1 MQQIEFYFDPISPFA
16 YLGSIQIERLAARL
30 NRQVEWKPVLIG
42 VTILKVMGLKPLP
55 ETPLKGPYLK
65 HDAVRLAEYFDVPFR
80 YHGLTGINS
89 LAALRAF
96 VVLKERDAGLAKSLA
111 QKIFSRLWVRGLN
124 ITAADDIA
132 EEAKDLGIDVPAL
145 LRDIETDH
153 AKDALK
159 RQVDAAIEAGVFG
172 VPYFVVD
179 GEPIWGVDRMW
190 MVEHWATRHAW
201 RARNRP
207 AQSDRRNV
215 MAVGCEPPS
224 PPPPIDRFRVGRSR
238 APARAS
244 SARRCPCPSSPADP

>member
-1 MQQIEFYFDPISPFA
+1 MRQIEFYFDPISPFA
-16 YLGSIQIERLAARL
+16 YLGSIQIERIAARL
-30 NRQVEWKPVLIG
+30 GRSVEWKPVLIG

-111 QKIFSRLWVRGLN
+111 QKIFSRLWVRGLD
-124 ITAADDIA
+124 ITGADDIA
-132 EEAKDLGIDVPAL
+132 EEAKDLGIDAPAL

-153 AKDALK
+153 AKNALK
-159 RQVDAAIEAGVFG
+159 RQVDAAIQAGVFG

-201 RARNRP
+201 RA
-207 AQSDRRNV
+207 A
-215 MAVGCEPPS
+215 E
-224 PPPPIDRFRVGRSR
+224 
-238 APARAS
+238 
-244 SARRCPCPSSPADP
+244 

>member
-1 MQQIEFYFDPISPFA
+1 M
-16 YLGSIQIERLAARL
+16 
-30 NRQVEWKPVLIG
+30 LIG

-65 HDAVRLAEYFDVPFR
+65 HDAVRLAEYFNVPFR

-111 QKIFSRLWVRGLN
+111 QKIFSRLWVRGLD
-124 ITAADDIA
+124 ITRADDIA
-132 EEAKDLGIDVPAL
+132 EEAKDLGIDAPAL
-145 LRDIETDH
+145 LRDIDTSH
-153 AKDALK
+153 AKNALK
-159 RQVDAAIEAGVFG
+159 QQVDAAIQTGVFG

-201 RARNRP
+201 RA
-207 AQSDRRNV
+207 AQ
-215 MAVGCEPPS
+215 
-224 PPPPIDRFRVGRSR
+224 
-238 APARAS
+238 
-244 SARRCPCPSSPADP
+244 

>member
-1 MQQIEFYFDPISPFA
+1 MQRIEFYFDPISPFA
-16 YLGSIQIERLAARL
+16 YLGSIQIERIATRL
-30 NRQVEWKPVLIG
+30 GRSVEWKPVLIG

-65 HDAVRLAEYFDVPFR
+65 RDAVRLAEYFDVPFR
-80 YHGLTGINS
+80 YHGLAGINS

-111 QKIFSRLWVRGLN
+111 QKIFRRLWVRGLN
-124 ITAADDIA
+124 ITGADDVA

-145 LRDIETDH
+145 LRDIETSR

-159 RQVDAAIEAGVFG
+159 DHVDAAIQAGVFG

-201 RARNRP
+201 RAP
-207 AQSDRRNV
+207 
-215 MAVGCEPPS
+215 E
-224 PPPPIDRFRVGRSR
+224 
-238 APARAS
+238 
-244 SARRCPCPSSPADP
+244 

>member
-30 NRQVEWKPVLIG
+30 DRSVEWKPVLIG

-65 HDAVRLAEYFDVPFR
+65 HDAIRLAKYFDVPFR
-80 YHGLTGINS
+80 YHGLAGINS

-96 VVLKERDAGLAKSLA
+96 VVLKQRDAGLAKSLA
-111 QKIFSRLWVRGLN
+111 QKIFDRLWARGLN
-124 ITAADDIA
+124 ITATDDVA
-132 EEAKDLGIDVPAL
+132 EEAKHLGIDAQALVRDIDTEHARNL
-145 LRDIETDH
+145 LRQ
-153 AKDALK
+153 
-159 RQVDAAIEAGVFG
+159 QVDDAIHAGVFG

-201 RARNRP
+201 RA
-207 AQSDRRNV
+207 
-215 MAVGCEPPS
+215 
-224 PPPPIDRFRVGRSR
+224 
-238 APARAS
+238 AR
-244 SARRCPCPSSPADP
+244 

>member
-30 NRQVEWKPVLIG
+30 GRSVEWKPVLIG
-42 VTILKVMGLKPLP
+42 VTILKVMGLKSLP

-111 QKIFSRLWVRGLN
+111 QKVFSRLWLRGLN
-124 ITAADDIA
+124 ITGANDVA
-132 EEAKDLGIDVPAL
+132 EEAKDLGIDAAAL
-145 LRDIETDH
+145 LRDIDTDH

-159 RQVDAAIEAGVFG
+159 RQVDAAIQAGVFG
-172 VPYFVVD
+172 VPYFMVD

-201 RARNRP
+201 RA
-207 AQSDRRNV
+207 A
-215 MAVGCEPPS
+215 E
-224 PPPPIDRFRVGRSR
+224 
-238 APARAS
+238 
-244 SARRCPCPSSPADP
+244 

>member
-55 ETPLKGPYLK
+55 ETPLKGPYLR

-96 VVLKERDAGLAKSLA
+96 VLLKERDAGLAKLLA
-111 QKIFSRLWVRGLN
+111 QKVFSRLWVRGLN
-124 ITAADDIA
+124 ITGADDIA
-132 EEAKDLGIDVPAL
+132 EEATGLGIDVPAL
-145 LRDIETDH
+145 LRDIETNYV
-153 AKDALK
+153 KDALK
-159 RQVDAAIEAGVFG
+159 EQVDAAIQAGVFG

-201 RARNRP
+201 R
-207 AQSDRRNV
+207 V
-215 MAVGCEPPS
+215 TE
-224 PPPPIDRFRVGRSR
+224 
-238 APARAS
+238 
-244 SARRCPCPSSPADP
+244 

>member
-16 YLGSIQIERLAARL
+16 YLGSIQIERLAAGL

-55 ETPLKGPYLK
+55 ETPLKGPYLR

-96 VVLKERDAGLAKSLA
+96 VLLKERDAGLAKLLA
-111 QKIFSRLWVRGLN
+111 QKVFSRLWVRGLN
-124 ITAADDIA
+124 MTETDDIA
-132 EEAKDLGIDVPAL
+132 DEAKDLGVDVPML
-145 LRDIETDH
+145 LRDIETDY

-159 RQVDAAIEAGVFG
+159 RQVDAAIQAGVFG

-190 MVEHWATRHAW
+190 MVEHWAIRHAW
-201 RARNRP
+201 RV
-207 AQSDRRNV
+207 AQ
-215 MAVGCEPPS
+215 
-224 PPPPIDRFRVGRSR
+224 
-238 APARAS
+238 
-244 SARRCPCPSSPADP
+244 

>member
-55 ETPLKGPYLK
+55 ETPLKGPYLR

-96 VVLKERDAGLAKSLA
+96 VLLKERDAGLAKLLA
-111 QKIFSRLWVRGLN
+111 QKVFSRLWVRGLN
-124 ITAADDIA
+124 MTETDDIA
-132 EEAKDLGIDVPAL
+132 DEAKDLGVDVPML
-145 LRDIETDH
+145 LRDIETDY

-159 RQVDAAIEAGVFG
+159 RQVDAAIQAGVFG

-190 MVEHWATRHAW
+190 MVEHWAIRHAW
-201 RARNRP
+201 RV
-207 AQSDRRNV
+207 AQ
-215 MAVGCEPPS
+215 
-224 PPPPIDRFRVGRSR
+224 
-238 APARAS
+238 
-244 SARRCPCPSSPADP
+244 

>member
-1 MQQIEFYFDPISPFA
+1 MQDIEFYFDPISPFA

-30 NRQVEWKPVLIG
+30 NRRVEWKPVLVG

-65 HDAVRLAEYFDVPFR
+65 HDAVRLAEFFDVPFR
-80 YHGLTGINS
+80 YHGLAGINS

-96 VVLKERDAGLAKSLA
+96 VVLNERNPGVAKSLA
-111 QKIFSRLWVRGLN
+111 QKIFNRLWVRGLN
-124 ITAADDIA
+124 ITGANEVA

-145 LRDIETDH
+145 LHDIETDH

-159 RQVDAAIEAGVFG
+159 RQVDAAIGAGVFG

-201 RARNRP
+201 RK
-207 AQSDRRNV
+207 AQ
-215 MAVGCEPPS
+215 
-224 PPPPIDRFRVGRSR
+224 
-238 APARAS
+238 
-244 SARRCPCPSSPADP
+244 

>member
-16 YLGSIQIERLAARL
+16 YLGSIQIERLASGL

-55 ETPLKGPYLK
+55 ETPLKGPYLR
-65 HDAVRLAEYFDVPFR
+65 HEAVRLAEYFDVPFR

-96 VVLKERDAGLAKSLA
+96 VLLKERDAGLAKLLA
-111 QKIFSRLWVRGLN
+111 QKVFSRLWVRGLN
-124 ITAADDIA
+124 MTETDDIA
-132 EEAKDLGIDVPAL
+132 DEAKDLGVDVPML
-145 LRDIETDH
+145 LRDIETDY

-159 RQVDAAIEAGVFG
+159 RQVDAAIQAGVFG

-190 MVEHWATRHAW
+190 MVEHWATRHTW
-201 RARNRP
+201 RAP
-207 AQSDRRNV
+207 Q
-215 MAVGCEPPS
+215 
-224 PPPPIDRFRVGRSR
+224 
-238 APARAS
+238 
-244 SARRCPCPSSPADP
+244 

>member
-96 VVLKERDAGLAKSLA
+96 VLLKERDAGLAKLLA
-111 QKIFSRLWVRGLN
+111 QKVFSRLWVRGLN
-124 ITAADDIA
+124 MTETDDIA
-132 EEAKDLGIDVPAL
+132 DEAKDLGVDVPML
-145 LRDIETDH
+145 LRDIETDY

-159 RQVDAAIEAGVFG
+159 RQVDAAIQAGVFG

-190 MVEHWATRHAW
+190 MVEHWAIRHAW
-201 RARNRP
+201 RV
-207 AQSDRRNV
+207 AQ
-215 MAVGCEPPS
+215 
-224 PPPPIDRFRVGRSR
+224 
-238 APARAS
+238 
-244 SARRCPCPSSPADP
+244 

>member
-30 NRQVEWKPVLIG
+30 NRQIEWKPVLIG

-65 HDAVRLAEYFDVPFR
+65 HDAVRLAEFFDVPFR

-111 QKIFSRLWVRGLN
+111 QKIFRRLWVRGLN

-132 EEAKDLGIDVPAL
+132 EEANDLGIDVPAL
-145 LRDIETDH
+145 LRESETDR

-190 MVEHWATRHAW
+190 MVEHWATRHTW
-201 RARNRP
+201 RAP
-207 AQSDRRNV
+207 Q
-215 MAVGCEPPS
+215 
-224 PPPPIDRFRVGRSR
+224 
-238 APARAS
+238 
-244 SARRCPCPSSPADP
+244 

>member
-30 NRQVEWKPVLIG
+30 NRQIEWKPVLIG

-55 ETPLKGPYLK
+55 ETPLKGLYLK
-65 HDAVRLAEYFDVPFR
+65 HDAVRLAEFFDVPFR

-111 QKIFSRLWVRGLN
+111 QKIFRRLWVRGLN
-124 ITAADDIA
+124 ITAAEDIA

-145 LRDIETDH
+145 LRESETDR

-190 MVEHWATRHAW
+190 MVEHWATRHTW
-201 RARNRP
+201 RAP
-207 AQSDRRNV
+207 Q
-215 MAVGCEPPS
+215 
-224 PPPPIDRFRVGRSR
+224 
-238 APARAS
+238 
-244 SARRCPCPSSPADP
+244 

>member
-30 NRQVEWKPVLIG
+30 NRQIEWKPVLIG

-55 ETPLKGPYLK
+55 ETPLKGLYLK
-65 HDAVRLAEYFDVPFR
+65 HDAVRLAEFFDVPFR

-111 QKIFSRLWVRGLN
+111 QKIFRRLWVRGLN

-145 LRDIETDH
+145 LRESETDR

-190 MVEHWATRHAW
+190 MVEHWATRHTW
-201 RARNRP
+201 RAP
-207 AQSDRRNV
+207 Q
-215 MAVGCEPPS
+215 
-224 PPPPIDRFRVGRSR
+224 
-238 APARAS
+238 
-244 SARRCPCPSSPADP
+244 

>member
-1 MQQIEFYFDPISPFA
+1 M
-16 YLGSIQIERLAARL
+16 
-30 NRQVEWKPVLIG
+30 
-42 VTILKVMGLKPLP
+42 P

-80 YHGLTGINS
+80 YHGLAGINS

-96 VVLKERDAGLAKSLA
+96 VLLKERDAGLAKSLA

-124 ITAADDIA
+124 ITGADDIA

-159 RQVDAAIEAGVFG
+159 RQVDAAIQAGVFG

-201 RARNRP
+201 RA
-207 AQSDRRNV
+207 A
-215 MAVGCEPPS
+215 E
-224 PPPPIDRFRVGRSR
+224 
-238 APARAS
+238 
-244 SARRCPCPSSPADP
+244 

>member
-55 ETPLKGPYLK
+55 ETPLKGPYLR

-96 VVLKERDAGLAKSLA
+96 VLLKERDAGLAKLLA
-111 QKIFSRLWVRGLN
+111 QKVFSRLWVRGLN
-124 ITAADDIA
+124 MTETDDIA
-132 EEAKDLGIDVPAL
+132 DEAKDLGVDVPML
-145 LRDIETDH
+145 LRDIETDY

-159 RQVDAAIEAGVFG
+159 RQVDAAIQAGVFG

-201 RARNRP
+201 RA
-207 AQSDRRNV
+207 A
-215 MAVGCEPPS
+215 E
-224 PPPPIDRFRVGRSR
+224 
-238 APARAS
+238 
-244 SARRCPCPSSPADP
+244 